1 MKITSKRGLRPVE
14 VVELDGELESFG
26 IIVSDSFALTP
37 EEAKRI
43 DEIFKDIRR
52 QLEEIGKK

>member
-1 MKITSKRGLRPVE
+1 MKITSRRGLRPVE

-43 DEIFKDIRR
+43 DEVFKDIRR